1 MTRKTMIVAALGACT
16 VLAGCLNIPDYRGGG
31 FGGSGRSV
39 APRPSAPASSPVTP
53 QASAAE
59 SACTQAGRS
68 AGFDVQ
74 GVVGTREVVGSGG
87 LPQSR
92 DVMLRVARGGQTIEV
107 RCSYAYVDGSA
118 NIMTL

>member
-1 MTRKTMIVAALGACT
+1 MTRKIKIIAALAAGT
-16 VLAGCLNIPDYRGGG
+16 MLAGCMNIPDYRGG
-31 FGGSGRSV
+31 FGSPGRVSP
-39 APRPSAPASSPVTP
+39 AQPSAPLGTAATP

-59 SACTQAGRS
+59 SACTEAGRA

-74 GVVGTREVVGSGG
+74 GVVGTHEVIGTGG

-92 DVMLRVARGGQTIEV
+92 DVMLRVARGGQSIEV